1 MRQGTVVLQVSNVT
15 HRPLAFFWG
24 GGGLSVWDVFCFL
37 FFWIGGW
44 GVFDS
49 GIFVLFSFV
58 RNEIIL
64 AMKRY
69 RILI

>member
-1 MRQGTVVLQVSNVT
+1 MRLGTVVLQVSNVT
-15 HRPLAFFWG
+15 HRPFLG
-24 GGGLSVWDVFCFL
+24 GGVVCWGCFL
-37 FFWIGGW
+37 FFGMGGW